1 MRMCRKRHILMRL
14 EKFQFL
20 KSKWIPKDLRVEEL
34 HGDAVD
40 TIAVVVVDIVA

>member
-1 MRMCRKRHILMRL
+1 MRL

-20 KSKWIPKDLRVEEL
+20 KSKWTPKDLRVEEL